1 MEASDNVDQPLL
13 SGLASKIRN
22 IDGKPLRS
30 AIRNVCSSRSS
41 GGACFSK
48 GNIVE
53 PFWGSNHILGSSQN
67 SMASSSMPPENQPG
81 VRLLGYFQ
89 NKDSKKVKKLRS
101 SKPEKGDGAA
111 VANPLEAKNT
121 WAKYGLKRIQLHED
135 FFMFQ
140 FNSKEGM
147 EKVLVDGPW
156 MIRREPLIL
165 NVWSQNTIL
174 KKDEIRSVPVW
185 VKLHHVPIV
194 AYSEV
199 GLSLI
204 STQIGKPITLD
215 SYTSN
220 MCANSWGRNT
230 YARLLMMVS
239 AENDLKKRSGGWHT
253 NVAPVESVGND
264 GFEVVKKRKHKK
276 KKNKQTQN
284 DVDVSVITQD
294 DQAIHTRIWIKA
306 VKKEVFCSFIYA
318 HNHYIQRRSLWRNLG
333 MHKVY
338 IRNRPWCLLGD
349 FNAALMLED
358 KVMGSSTID
367 IAMREFKECV
377 EEIEV
382 MDVQR
387 TGMKWSRYFSAIS
400 FIRSFPA
407 VLCLPTVVPMKP
419 KPFKFTNI
427 LVQNKGFKDVVN
439 EGWNKTVSGFHMYK
453 VVVRL
458 RHMKKAFRKLMYDGG
473 NLHANVIRL
482 RHELD
487 TVQRD
492 LDRDPCNA
500 TLREEAAVYLN
511 TYNEAIL
518 LEEGFL
524 KQKAKVEWLRD
535 GDSNSAYFHKSVKSR
550 MNRSRIDVISNSDGG
565 YFSDENDPMLIVC
578 FSYEF
583 GKLTIRK
590 LKEALIF
597 EMGKDKRLDP
607 HADGY
612 TALFFIKKRVMHNYH
627 LDRDHLRLLSKV
639 DIQKAYDTVDWG
651 FLKDILL
658 GFGFHM
664 RLIGWIMECVTTT
677 SFSISINGALHGYF
691 KGKRGLSHEIL
702 FSPISFTLVMEILTL
717 MIRRRVLNSD
727 SFKFHPYCSKLDL
740 VNLCFADDLFLFSHG
755 DVNSS
760 KVIMEAL
767 DEFRDASGLTPSIP
781 KSTAYFCNVLNHVKL
796 SILQIFP
803 FEEGKLPVKYLGVP
817 LVSSRLMFR
826 DCKELIEKVQAR
838 VDNWKNKFL
847 STAGR
852 LQLIQS
858 VIGSLHVFWASVF
871 VLPSQ
876 VLLDIEQIMRGFL
889 WCQGKLRNGQAKVA
903 WEEICLPKIEGG
915 LGIRRLACFNNALMV
930 PHIWNL
936 INRKES
942 LWVQWIHSYKLAN
955 RNFWDIPIR
964 GNMTCGWRK
973 ILRLRPLIRDFIRY
987 KVGDGSSISVWHD
1000 CWCDYSPLTNIISN
1014 RSIYSA
1020 GLHQATTISGSSP
1033 DFQSRGHRSG
1043 QEDSHEHLFF
1053 ECSFSKQIWQQ
1064 VKCYA
1069 GLSGSDFSI
1078 DNIIQDII
1086 PFAMKRS
1093 SKRVAVLTVL
1103 AVIIDVAALEELCLA
1118 ALTGTC
1124 PDFVATSV
1132 GKKFLLGYG

>member
-1 MEASDNVDQPLL
+1 MIYL
-13 SGLASKIRN
+13 SQSGISF
-22 IDGKPLRS
+22 LR
-30 AIRNVCSSRSS
+30 
-41 GGACFSK
+41 
-48 GNIVE
+48 
-53 PFWGSNHILGSSQN
+53 H
-67 SMASSSMPPENQPG
+67 
-81 VRLLGYFQ
+81 
-89 NKDSKKVKKLRS
+89 
-101 SKPEKGDGAA
+101 
-111 VANPLEAKNT
+111 
-121 WAKYGLKRIQLHED
+121 
-135 FFMFQ
+135 
-140 FNSKEGM
+140 
-147 EKVLVDGPW
+147 
-156 MIRREPLIL
+156 RR
-165 NVWSQNTIL
+165 
-174 KKDEIRSVPVW
+174 
-185 VKLHHVPIV
+185 
-194 AYSEV
+194 
-199 GLSLI
+199 
-204 STQIGKPITLD
+204 
-215 SYTSN
+215 
-220 MCANSWGRNT
+220 
-230 YARLLMMVS
+230 
-239 AENDLKKRSGGWHT
+239 
-253 NVAPVESVGND
+253 
-264 GFEVVKKRKHKK
+264 
-276 KKNKQTQN
+276 
-284 DVDVSVITQD
+284 
-294 DQAIHTRIWIKA
+294 
-306 VKKEVFCSFIYA
+306 
-318 HNHYIQRRSLWRNLG
+318 
-333 MHKVY
+333 
-338 IRNRPWCLLGD
+338 
-349 FNAALMLED
+349 D

-387 TGMKWSRYFSAIS
+387 TGMKFTWNQKPRGVDGILKKIDRIMANLDFFDLFPGGHAIFQPYRLS
-400 FIRSFPA
+400 DHSPA

-550 MNRSRIDVISNSDGG
+550 MNRSRIDVISNSDGVIFQNENVANAFVSHYENFLG
-565 YFSDENDPMLIVC
+565 QADVVVPLCSDDLFSNQLDEADALVMIREVSDQEIKDALFSMGNDKAP
-578 FSYEF
+578 
-583 GKLTIRK
+583 G
-590 LKEALIF
+590 
-597 EMGKDKRLDP
+597 P
-607 HADGY
+607 DGY
-612 TALFFIKKRVMHNYH
+612 TAAFFKEAWSIISKDFILAIREFFVNGKLLKELNHTIIALLPKVNAPSRVNDFRPISCCNVLFKCISKIIANRIKDSLKVLVSSNQSAFVPGRNIADNILLTQELMHNYH
-627 LDRDHLRLLSKV
+627 LDRGPSRCAFKV

-691 KGKRGLSHEIL
+691 KGKRGLRQGDPL
-702 FSPISFTLVMEILTL
+702 SPYLFTLVMEILTL

-727 SFKFHPYCSKLDL
+727 SFKFHPYCFKLDL

-1020 GLHQATTISGSSP
+1020 GLHQATTISGVVSAGQFTWPQEWYSTYPLLNSLTPPIIKPGVRDSVVWRDLDGVIKPFSVHSVWNSIRPRSDKVPWFHCVWFTGCIPRHALNFWLIVKRRLKTQDKLKAWDKVNP
-1033 DFQSRGHRSG
+1033 DKRVCSLCEG

-1093 SKRVAVLTVL
+1093 SKSICAKLVVAAASFFIWQERNNRLFRSEKRSVDNVVACIFNTVRLKLVSFTWKKSRAVLDIMKL
-1103 AVIIDVAALEELCLA
+1103 WKIESIRLQD
-1118 ALTGTC
+1118 
-1124 PDFVATSV
+1124 
-1132 GKKFLLGYG
+1132 